1 MMKDR
6 LDPLLEKYWEGGSS
20 LSEEEEMKSLLE
32 RVPGYEWEKS
42 FFLGVAEI
50 KNMKSTLSSN
60 PDFREIPV
68 PEKRGFVR
76 GWMKI
81 AATVILLASFGF
93 LIQQYQ
99 VQQEKEAQA
108 QAYFE
113 VMEAF
118 SLIQQNLHKG
128 EEEMEVMDDLKYLN
142 APHQMFNLNDL
153 QND

>member
-1 MMKDR
+1 MNDR
-6 LDPLLEKYWEGGSS
+6 LDQLLEKYWEGASS
-20 LSEEEEMKSLLE
+20 LSEEEEMKVLLE
-32 RVPGYEWEKS
+32 QVPGYEQEKA
-42 FFLGVAEI
+42 FFLEVAAI
-50 KNMKSTLSSN
+50 KKLNTTISAN
-60 PDFREIPV
+60 PDFREMPP

-76 GWMKI
+76 GWTKI
-81 AATVILLASFGF
+81 AATVILLAGFGF

-128 EEEMEVMDDLKYLN
+128 EKEMEVMDDLKYLQ
-142 APHQMFNLNDL
+142 APHQLFNLNDI

>member
-6 LDPLLEKYWEGGSS
+6 LDQLLEKYWEGASS
-20 LSEEEEMKSLLE
+20 LSEEEEMKALLE
-32 RVPGYEWEKS
+32 QVPGYEQEKS

-50 KNMKSTLSSN
+50 KKIKSTLSST
-60 PDFREIPV
+60 PDFREIPA
-68 PEKRGFVR
+68 PGKRGFIK

-81 AATVILLASFGF
+81 AATVILLAGFGF
-93 LIQQYQ
+93 LIRQYQ

-118 SLIQQNLHKG
+118 SLIQQNLQKG
-128 EEEMEVMDDLKYLN
+128 EKEMEVMDDLKYLN
-142 APHQMFNLNDL
+142 APHQMFNFNDL
-153 QND
+153 KYE

>member
-1 MMKDR
+1 MNDR
-6 LDPLLEKYWEGGSS
+6 LDQLLEKYWEGASS
-20 LSEEEEMKSLLE
+20 PAEEEEMKALLE
-32 RVPGYEWEKS
+32 KVSGYEQEKV
-42 FFLGVAEI
+42 FFLGVAAI
-50 KNMKSTLSSN
+50 KKLNLPISAN
-60 PDFREIPV
+60 PDFREMSP
-68 PEKRGFVR
+68 PKKRGFVR
-76 GWMKI
+76 RWMKI
-81 AATVILLASFGF
+81 AATVILLISFGF

-128 EEEMEVMDDLKYLN
+128 EKEMEVMDDLKYLQ
-142 APHQMFNLNDL
+142 APHQLFNLNDI

>member
-1 MMKDR
+1 MNDR
-6 LDPLLEKYWEGGSS
+6 LDQLLEKYWQGASSPAEEG
-20 LSEEEEMKSLLE
+20 EMKVLLE
-32 RVPGYEWEKS
+32 KVSGYELEKS

-60 PDFREIPV
+60 SDFREIPV

-81 AATVILLASFGF
+81 AATVILLAGFGF

-99 VQQEKEAQA
+99 VWQEKEAQA

-128 EEEMEVMDDLKYLN
+128 EKEMEVMDDLKYLH
-142 APHQMFNLNDL
+142 APHQLFNLNERK
-153 QND
+153 ND